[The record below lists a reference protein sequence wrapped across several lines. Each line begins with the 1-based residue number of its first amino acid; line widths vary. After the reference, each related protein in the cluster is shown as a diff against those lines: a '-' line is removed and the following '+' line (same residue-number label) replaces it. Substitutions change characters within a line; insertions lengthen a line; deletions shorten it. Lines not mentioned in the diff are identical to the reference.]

1 MTVSNSA
8 NHTAA
13 PDQVQPI
20 ALVKPIL
27 PPTPALP
34 TQDLW
39 NISDLLG
46 PRLPSTDASFD
57 VLIGKI
63 TFIWGNMMKIN
74 NSLAR
79 LAGGTALAL
88 LAVSGTAIADN
99 HAGTTYKFGGYAKFD
114 AMFTDYSSSATPD
127 GNSLMRQFY
136 YAPQIPIDTGTS
148 ADDITADFQARETRI
163 NFRADTKTEGGD
175 SITAF
180 IEMDFFI
187 HGDGNEVV
195 SNSYSPR
202 LRHAFIK
209 YNKWTFG
216 QTWSTF
222 QDVAALPEAL
232 DFVGPAE
239 STTFIRQ
246 AMVRYTTGGLEL
258 ALENP
263 QTFVNGGTRDRSTMP
278 DLVGRYTFKFGEGSY
293 VKVAG
298 LYRSLKIQDLGGG
311 SQADESAFGVSAST
325 KIMFGGG
332 ADLRAM
338 VTVGDGVGR
347 YVGLGFVPDGYTDG
361 TSIATADVVAA
372 FVALRFPFGNGWRS
386 NIMYGSTEIS
396 YDNDVIATGL
406 GLNESGSSFHVN
418 VIKNVLP
425 KLDVG
430 AELIWGEREVMS
442 VGVVGPNSGDFT
454 RFQLSAK
461 YAF

>member
-1 MTVSNSA
+1 MMIRVTPKLCASA
-8 NHTAA
+8 A
-13 PDQVQPI
+13 
-20 ALVKPIL
+20 
-27 PPTPALP
+27 
-34 TQDLW
+34 
-39 NISDLLG
+39 
-46 PRLPSTDASFD
+46 
-57 VLIGKI
+57 
-63 TFIWGNMMKIN
+63 
-74 NSLAR
+74 
-79 LAGGTALAL
+79 ALAL
-88 LAVSGTAIADN
+88 CISGSAVAQDDGPT
-99 HAGTTYKFGGYAKFD
+99 TTYKFGGYAKFD
-114 AMFTDYSSSATPD
+114 AMFTDYSSGNTPD

-136 YAPQIPIDTGTS
+136 YAPQIPLDDGSS

-163 NFRADTKTEGGD
+163 NFRADTKTAGGD

-258 ALENP
+258 AAENP
-263 QTFVNGGTRDRSTMP
+263 QTFVVGGTRDRSTIP
-278 DLVGRYTFKFGEGSY
+278 DLIARYTFKFGDKGSF

-298 LYRSLKIQDLGGG
+298 LYRSLKIQDTTGGG
-311 SQADESAFGVSAST
+311 SQADEAGYGLSASA
-325 KIMFGGG
+325 KFMFGGG

-338 VTVGDGVGR
+338 VTYGDGVGR
-347 YVGLGFVPDGYTDG
+347 YVGLGFVPDGYVDTG
-361 TSIATADVVAA
+361 GSIATAEMVAA
-372 FVALRFPFGNGWRS
+372 FVALRVPFGNGWRM
-386 NIMYGSTEIS
+386 NVMYGTTDID
-396 YDNDVIATGL
+396 YDNDIAAV
-406 GLNESGSSFHVN
+406 GLNDTGSSFHVN
-418 VIKNVLP
+418 LIKNILP

-430 AELIWGEREVMS
+430 AELIYGERDVI
-442 VGVVGPNSGDFT
+442 GGASGDFT
-454 RFQLSAK
+454 RAQFSAK